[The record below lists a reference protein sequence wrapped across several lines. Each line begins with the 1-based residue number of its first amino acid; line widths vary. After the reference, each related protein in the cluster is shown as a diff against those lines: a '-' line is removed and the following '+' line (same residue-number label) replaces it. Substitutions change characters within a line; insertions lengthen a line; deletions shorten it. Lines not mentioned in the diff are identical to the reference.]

1 MHSFHQKTV
10 YCFGQRACGKCF
22 QHMCTMMSQLY
33 LLVLALLCGSN
44 PAYAVADAPFRLP
57 GSPYPAPSQGPN
69 CSVSLLA
76 YSSSLQ
82 PSQLLLMSS
91 LQGVAARTC
100 PRLLRVG
107 DGSPSDMQSAFAS
120 DLPSFGAHVNTSIV
134 NDFPSLVAACYS
146 FGIASGY
153 VLCDMRVG
161 ESCAAATSFCAASDA
176 GVVAVDVRDEAQV
189 QKLLQIPRVYDARN
203 STVSDVVLIFPFVS
217 GASWSARVAVLQ
229 DPAKLPFLCDFAVF
243 ARAVMRCN
251 ACAWFVMPHVG
262 CR

>member
-1 MHSFHQKTV
+1 
-10 YCFGQRACGKCF
+10 
-22 QHMCTMMSQLY
+22 MMSRVSQAGVV
-33 LLVLALLCGSN
+33 LLAAALSLAVTVGGAHSGG
-44 PAYAVADAPFRLP
+44 AAPFRLP

-91 LQGVAARTC
+91 LQGLAARTC

-120 DLPSFGAHVNTSIV
+120 DLPEFGAHVSTSIAD
-134 NDFPSLVAACYS
+134 DFPSLLAAARS
-146 FGIASGY
+146 FGIANGY
-153 VLCDMRVG
+153 ALCDMLVG
-161 ESCAAATSFCAASDA
+161 DSCAAATSFAAASDA
-176 GVVAVDVRDEAQV
+176 GVVAVDVQDEVQV
-189 QKLLQIPRVYDARN
+189 QQLLQIARVYDARN
-203 STVSDVVLIFPFVS
+203 STVSDVVRIFPFVA
-217 GASWSARVAVLQ
+217 GASWSRRVAVLQ

-243 ARAVMRCN
+243 ARAVRCD
-251 ACAWFVMPHVG
+251 AAVRCLQWFMFG